1 MEEEIELSLD
11 DILKALKKKLIWI
24 IILPIIVAI
33 AAGWYVVNHT
43 VDRYTAEVKLYAL
56 FDYIDSTGTTRYDMS
71 SSSSFASDYKE
82 LIKTPAV
89 INETCRRMGWETW
102 PEGMEIDVQSVSGTR
117 IINISVTDVDPETS
131 MKSANVLATVF
142 LEYVHNLMQDD
153 SISIASEAVLPEK
166 PSNGGRI
173 KYVILAY
180 GAMLVLVMGVI
191 IMLEMLNTKVRSD
204 SDVDVRMH
212 VNVLSRIQGY
222 KKEMDAFL
230 KKRKAREMNILD
242 AMSEYTKE
250 SIKKLALNLQFATMG
265 KELRTLT
272 VTSTTPSEGKSSVSL
287 MLACEMANEGKQV
300 LIVDMDYRSPM
311 IGRYLGKRTKKD
323 IMDYL
328 GGKASLYDVV
338 VRTNTPNLFF
348 IDNNH
353 HMAVNTRLDATD
365 AFDAFIKEAKQ
376 HFDLVIF
383 DTPPLG
389 MFIDAASLAAKS
401 DGALV
406 IVADGQ
412 VERKNL
418 EKVFEQLKQVNA
430 TLLGIAFNFVHHKE
444 KSYYYN
450 KYYRYGTQ
458 HKAERGATKY
468 VAGEDEDASGDAQ

>member
-1 MEEEIELSLD
+1 MEDELELSLD

-24 IILPIIVAI
+24 ILVPIL
-33 AAGWYVVNHT
+33 AALAMGWYVVNRT
-43 VDRYTAEVKLYAL
+43 VDRYTAQVKLYAL
-56 FDYIDSTGTTRYDMS
+56 FDYVDSTGTTRYDMT

-82 LIKTPAV
+82 LIKTPTVMSEA
-89 INETCRRMGWETW
+89 CRRLGWEQW
-102 PEGMEIDVQSVSGTR
+102 PSDTAIAVEAVSGTR
-117 IINISVTDVDPETS
+117 IINISVTHTDPETS
-131 MKSANVLATVF
+131 MKAANVLATVF

-153 SISIASEAVLPEK
+153 SISIASEAVLPTE

-173 KYVILAY
+173 KYVVLTFA
-180 GAMLVLVMGVI
+180 AALVLVMALVI
-191 IMLEMLNTKVRSD
+191 VLEMLNTKVRSD

-212 VNVLSRIQGY
+212 VNVLSRIEGY

-230 KKRKAREMNILD
+230 KKRMSRESNLL
-242 AMSEYTKE
+242 ACMSEYTQE
-250 SIKKLALNLQFATMG
+250 SIKKLALNLQFAAMG
-265 KELRTLT
+265 KELHTLT

-287 MLACEMANEGKQV
+287 MLACELANEGKQV

-311 IGRYLGKRTKKD
+311 IGRYLGKRTKRD

-328 GGKASLYDVV
+328 GGQATLYDVV

-353 HMAVNTRLDATD
+353 HMAVNTRLDTSD
-365 AFDAFIKEAKQ
+365 SFDAFIKDARQ
-376 HFDLVIF
+376 HFDIVIF

-418 EKVFEQLKQVNA
+418 EKVFEQLRQVNA

-444 KSYYYN
+444 KYYYYN

-458 HKAERGATKY
+458 HKSERSATQFS
-468 VAGEDEDASGDAQ
+468 ASDEGETK

>member
-1 MEEEIELSLD
+1 MEDELELSLD

-24 IILPIIVAI
+24 ILVPVVA
-33 AAGWYVVNHT
+33 ALAMTWYVINCT
-43 VDRYTAEVKLYAL
+43 VDQYTAEAKLYTL
-56 FDYIDSTGTTRYDMS
+56 FDYVDSTGTTRYDMS

-82 LIKTPAV
+82 LIRTPSV
-89 INETCRRMGWETW
+89 ISEACRRLGWESW
-102 PEGMEIDVQSVSGTR
+102 PKDKTISVEAVSGTR
-117 IINISVTDVDPETS
+117 IINISVTDTDPEMS
-131 MKSANVLATVF
+131 MKATNVLATVF

-153 SISIASEAVLPEK
+153 SISIASEAVLPTL
-166 PSNGGRI
+166 PSNSGRKLYI
-173 KYVILAY
+173 PLAFV
-180 GAMLVLVMGVI
+180 AALVLMIALI
-191 IMLEMLNTKVRSD
+191 IMLEALNTKVRSD
-204 SDVDVRMH
+204 NDVEVRMH
-212 VNVLSRIQGY
+212 VNVLSRVEGY

-230 KKRKAREMNILD
+230 KKRKNREMNILEC
-242 AMSEYTKE
+242 MSEYTQE
-250 SIKKLALNLQFATMG
+250 SIKKLALNLQFAAMG
-265 KELRTLT
+265 KELHTIT

-287 MLACEMANEGKQV
+287 MLACELANEGKRV

-328 GGKASLYDVV
+328 GGQATLYDVV

-348 IDNNH
+348 VDNNH

-365 AFDAFIKEAKQ
+365 SFDAFIKDARA

-401 DGALV
+401 DGTLV
-406 IVADGQ
+406 IVADGR

-418 EKVFEQLKQVNA
+418 EKVFEQLRQVNA

-458 HKAERGATKY
+458 HKSERSVTDYVSSADNANDAEK
-468 VAGEDEDASGDAQ
+468 